1 MMLGS
6 ENGRL
11 INYPNRNCSI
21 NELQVNPSLFFWILD
36 EKQQRFEMCWDV
48 WGSKCRKTSYR
59 GIPLWIVRR
68 GHSSMIL
75 PAPCKLGCAGGPC
88 LVKLWRTM
96 ALGLAEERIL
106 LEDVQAKCCTT
117 HVFTPNVGLPESFL
131 LSTSQNICHWPTARA
146 GPKFMQEACCSVHPQ
161 G

>member
-48 WGSKCRKTSYR
+48 WGSKRRKTSYR
-59 GIPLWIVRR
+59 GIPLWMVRR

-96 ALGLAEERIL
+96 ALGLAEESFL
-106 LEDVQAKCCTT
+106 LEDVQGKCCTT
-117 HVFTPNVGLPESFL
+117 LICIYPKRRVAWIVPFIQFSEYLNLN
-131 LSTSQNICHWPTARA
+131 LSLAYR
-146 GPKFMQEACCSVHPQ
+146 
-161 G
+161 